1 MDYFEE
7 RYEKAMSGD
16 TKAFEEIKAGA
27 EVGNPDAKHFLSCL
41 YGNMDSPFYDEAQ
54 YNYWNDK
61 QNEDSGVEAPYE
73 EMKTNYSPNWTIVD
87 KKEVGPVQ
95 EESLEPPSL
104 FNLLFSSE
112 GRSSRGE
119 YMSIVVLCIAIL
131 MLIGISASNSTM
143 PSPKALSLLGFF
155 VFYPALNAAIRRCH
169 DIGESGFNL
178 IIPFYFVYI
187 MFAKGDKG
195 RNEYGNVR

>member
-7 RYEKAMSGD
+7 RYENAMNGD

-27 EVGNPDAKHFLSCL
+27 EVGNPDAMHLLSCL
-41 YGNMDSPFYDEAQ
+41 YGNMDSPFYDEVQ

-61 QNEDSGVEAPYE
+61 QNEDSGVEVPNE

-87 KKEVGPVQ
+87 NKEAEPVQ

-104 FNLLFSSE
+104 FSLLFSSE

-119 YMSIVVLCIAIL
+119 YIFIVVLCIAIL

-143 PSPKALSLLGFF
+143 PSPKALSLLGFL